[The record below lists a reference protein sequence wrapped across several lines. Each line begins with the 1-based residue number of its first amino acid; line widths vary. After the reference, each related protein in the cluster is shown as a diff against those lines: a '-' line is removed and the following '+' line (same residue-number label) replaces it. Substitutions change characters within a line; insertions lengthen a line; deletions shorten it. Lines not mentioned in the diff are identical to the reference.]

1 MHFSGLEVIRILIFE
16 ASVDEAIE
24 LDFHGNRGSGQSQQ
38 YGNRCQRGDLLHL
51 FLLEVVDQ
59 RVRAEKHLSMS
70 LTRSLIFSDGMGEGI
85 LLRLKVVCRFS
96 KVMGS

>member
-1 MHFSGLEVIRILIFE
+1 M
-16 ASVDEAIE
+16 AIE
-24 LDFHGNRGSGQSQQ
+24 DAGSHNSMAIGANAAIFFICFS
-38 YGNRCQRGDLLHL
+38 
-51 FLLEVVDQ
+51 FEVVDQ